1 MNQNISTGKTQGLWY
16 KSVFFGKGGFLG
28 LLEQESLDS
37 LDSLGQTEFT
47 SPQNLPF
54 FMFIARGGSFPN
66 KLCRERGACGFVCLM
81 PHLHIHPT
89 SYPYLHRA
97 QVISAAAL
105 GHIVVQLGNL
115 KHSTASKR
123 SLIKNLGEAVAR
135 SQCHV
140 KLQDLWNHRTVLE
153 ATFTISDK

>member
-1 MNQNISTGKTQGLWY
+1 MSQNISTGKTPELWY
-16 KSVFFGKGGFLG
+16 KSVSFGKGGFLG
-28 LLEQESLDS
+28 LFEQESL
-37 LDSLGQTEFT
+37 SLGQTEFT
-47 SPQNLPF
+47 SPHNLPF

-89 SYPYLHRA
+89 PHPYLHRA
-97 QVISAAAL
+97 QVISATAL

-123 SLIKNLGEAVAR
+123 SLIKNLGEVVAR
-135 SQCHV
+135 SQC
-140 KLQDLWNHRTVLE
+140 QCEIARSSE
-153 ATFTISDK
+153 S